1 MSGVYRFKYVYYG
14 DKPPDEVVV
23 DGVTCRREGI
33 SEVVEVNVG
42 NVHVKV
48 NDDGGGVKVGGF
60 AWYVYIVLC
69 LGGLFFGV
77 VFVVIG
83 LIAGRVMQSLTVGKR
98 DVQA

>member
-14 DKPPDEVVV
+14 DKRPDEVVV

-33 SEVVEVNVG
+33 SEVVKVNVG

-69 LGGLFFGV
+69 LGGAVLRR
-77 VFVVIG
+77 G
-83 LIAGRVMQSLTVGKR
+83 LRRHRIDRRPSNAVTNCR
-98 DVQA
+98 